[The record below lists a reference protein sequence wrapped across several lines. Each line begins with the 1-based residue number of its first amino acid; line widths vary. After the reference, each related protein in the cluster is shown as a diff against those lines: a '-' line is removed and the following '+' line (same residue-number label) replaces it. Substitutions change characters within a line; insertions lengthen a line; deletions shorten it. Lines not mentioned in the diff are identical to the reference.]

1 MDYSKLSD
9 QEINGLV
16 IDALSDGNQAH
27 RNGVGSFIELL
38 HQVNSVELGEHIER
52 DEVYA
57 RFDPCNDPADAW
69 PIISKH
75 RISIEFDGDNSTEPQ
90 TTWCHTTNLGRTIGT
105 QYQKNPLRAAM
116 ITLLMMQES
125 QHA

>member
-9 QEINGLV
+9 DEINNMVGHLV
-16 IDALSDGNQAH
+16 SQ
-27 RNGVGSFIELL
+27 
-38 HQVNSVELGEHIER
+38 
-52 DEVYA
+52 
-57 RFDPCNDPADAW
+57 RFRTDYCNDPGAAW

-75 RISIEFDGDNSTEPQ
+75 RISIEFDGDNSTEPP
-90 TTWCHTTNLGRTIGT
+90 TTWCHTTSLDRTIGT

-116 ITLLMMQES
+116 ITFLMMQES

>member
-9 QEINGLV
+9 DEIN
-16 IDALSDGNQAH
+16 NM
-27 RNGVGSFIELL
+27 VGRVVS
-38 HQVNSVELGEHIER
+38 Q
-52 DEVYA
+52 
-57 RFDPCNDPADAW
+57 RFRTDYCNDPAAAW

-116 ITLLMMQES
+116 ITFLMMQES